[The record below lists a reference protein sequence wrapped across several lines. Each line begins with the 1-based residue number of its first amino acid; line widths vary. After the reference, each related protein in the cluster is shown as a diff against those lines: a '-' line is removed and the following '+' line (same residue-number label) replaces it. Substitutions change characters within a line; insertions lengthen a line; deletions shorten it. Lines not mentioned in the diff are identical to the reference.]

1 MIFYI
6 LYLMFYLYFIFYIL
20 HFVFYIPLLLY
31 VGGNR
36 VKGLLNDLEVHR
48 RGAIALEQQVDSLR
62 KDNSSLSNEN
72 LKLLEKLSA
81 LSDQLNRDR
90 LVSSSRLS
98 DTQEVTQQLTNELLD
113 LKVRLQSELDNN
125 ARIKARLNTLELEKK
140 SLLDGWGDLMS
151 ER

>member
-1 MIFYI
+1 M
-6 LYLMFYLYFIFYIL
+6 LYVLYFIFHI
-20 HFVFYIPLLLY
+20 LLLSY

-113 LKVRLQSELDNN
+113 LKVRLQTELDNN

-140 SLLDGWGDLMS
+140 SLLDGWGDVMAG
-151 ER
+151 R